1 MPTPTDK
8 PIKAAAGT
16 QFAIEL
22 ESNPTTGYEWQ
33 PVFSPEK
40 VRLVRR
46 ERSPAARQ
54 ADGEGPAFGAG
65 GTERFVFEALA
76 AGATVIGM
84 ALKRSWEPAALEQRS
99 YRVIVRR

>member
-16 QFAIEL
+16 QFTIEL

-33 PVFSPEK
+33 PAFSPEQ
-40 VRLVRR
+40 VALVRR
-46 ERSPAARQ
+46 ELRPAGGQ
-54 ADGEGPAFGAG
+54 AGGEGPAVGAG

-76 AGATVIGM
+76 AGTTAIGM
-84 ALKRSWEPAALEQRS
+84 ALKRSWEPAAIEKRS

>member
-1 MPTPTDK
+1 VPTSIDK
-8 PIKAAAGT
+8 PVTAAAGT

-40 VRLVRR
+40 VRLVRH
-46 ERSPAARQ
+46 ELSPRGRQ
-54 ADGEGPAFGAG
+54 EGREGPALGAG

-76 AGATVIGM
+76 AGTTTIRM
-84 ALKRSWEPAALEQRS
+84 ALKRSWEPAAIVERS

>member
-1 MPTPTDK
+1 MPTPIDK
-8 PIKAAAGT
+8 PITAAAGT

-33 PVFSPEK
+33 PVFSPDR

-46 ERSPAARQ
+46 ELSPAGRQ

-65 GTERFVFEALA
+65 GAERFVFEALA

-84 ALKRSWEPAALEQRS
+84 ALKRSWEPAALVERR

>member
-1 MPTPTDK
+1 VPTPTDK
-8 PIKAAAGT
+8 PIQAAAGT

-46 ERSPAARQ
+46 AHSPAGRQ

-65 GTERFVFEALA
+65 RAERFVFEALA
-76 AGATVIGM
+76 AGTTTIRM
-84 ALKRSWEPAALEQRS
+84 ALKRSWEPAAIVERS
-99 YRVIVRR
+99 YRVIVRG